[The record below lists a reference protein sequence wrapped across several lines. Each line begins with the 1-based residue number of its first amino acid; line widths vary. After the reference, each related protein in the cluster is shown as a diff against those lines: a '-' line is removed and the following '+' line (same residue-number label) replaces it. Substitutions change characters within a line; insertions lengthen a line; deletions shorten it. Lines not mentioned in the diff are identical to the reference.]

1 MPRLAFDIAFCS
13 QLPKLQGTVRKG
25 VFDAWEKFERLT
37 LDQLFKDP
45 GLKLES
51 LKGA

>member
-25 VFDAWEKFERLT
+25 SST
-37 LDQLFKDP
+37 P
-45 GLKLES
+45 GRS
-51 LKGA
+51 SSDSPWTSCSRIPA